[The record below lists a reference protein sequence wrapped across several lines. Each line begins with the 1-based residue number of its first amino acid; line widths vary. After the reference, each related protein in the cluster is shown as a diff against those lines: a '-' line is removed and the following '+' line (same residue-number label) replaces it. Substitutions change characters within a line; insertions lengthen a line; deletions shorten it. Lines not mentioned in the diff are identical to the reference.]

1 MFIPIYHVSFRL
13 RYSDGRGR
21 CENID
26 IIFRIIK
33 RLCGADIIRSIL
45 QIVIKLQDINSV
57 LQFQIARLTITPNTR
72 QSFSRNYGA
81 VLEDYYRVTAHQDSH
96 EDGGVRVN

>member
-1 MFIPIYHVSFRL
+1 MGGV
-13 RYSDGRGR
+13 G
-21 CENID
+21 CEDID
-26 IIFRIIK
+26 IIFRIVK
-33 RLCGADIIRSIL
+33 TLCTFDIIRSIL

-57 LQFQIARLTITPNTR
+57 LLFQIPRLTITPDTR